1 MTVERERGGGL
12 CAFVCGVGG
21 GNEERERERTRES
34 ERRGK
39 RAGGRDVVGRTEYM
53 LYAWMHVSIAF
64 VCKYVCTENTN
75 R

>member
-12 CAFVCGVGG
+12 CAFVCGGGG

-53 LYAWMHVSIAF
+53 LYA
-64 VCKYVCTENTN
+64 
-75 R
+75 